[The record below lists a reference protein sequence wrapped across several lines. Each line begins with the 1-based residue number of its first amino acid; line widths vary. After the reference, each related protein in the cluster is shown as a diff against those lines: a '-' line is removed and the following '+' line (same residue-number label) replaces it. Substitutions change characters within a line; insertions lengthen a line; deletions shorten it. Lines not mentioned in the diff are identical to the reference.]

1 MLRAQRNK
9 YFFFFSTMALPTA
22 DSTASVE
29 NDPAGTITRTPTV
42 RDSLLQTPPL
52 LWSPSQN
59 STNTVNHFSRPSP
72 SGGAFEDLANNEVQ
86 QLLAMMFEAL
96 RTSGLS
102 LPR

>member
-42 RDSLLQTPPL
+42 RDSLLRTPPPL
-52 LWSPSQN
+52 LWSPLQN
-59 STNTVNHFSRPSP
+59 STNTVNHSSRPSP

-86 QLLAMMFEAL
+86 QLLAVAL
-96 RTSGLS
+96 DSDK
-102 LPR
+102 

>member
-29 NDPAGTITRTPTV
+29 NDPAGTITRTPTI

-52 LWSPSQN
+52 QI
-59 STNTVNHFSRPSP
+59 
-72 SGGAFEDLANNEVQ
+72 
-86 QLLAMMFEAL
+86 QLH
-96 RTSGLS
+96 
-102 LPR
+102 P